1 MIFAEMFAPV
11 WSTCRMAVHRNRR
24 LIADGEENER
34 ERSTEHRETVIR
46 TAQDYITDYA
56 QISQST
62 SAAVAVVSIVNGAPT
77 LSHPLNFI
85 G

>member
-34 ERSTEHRETVIR
+34 ERSAEHRKTYSTPRPFHILR
-46 TAQDYITDYA
+46 
-56 QISQST
+56 ISDAGY
-62 SAAVAVVSIVNGAPT
+62 SAFACMM
-77 LSHPLNFI
+77 L
-85 G
+85 